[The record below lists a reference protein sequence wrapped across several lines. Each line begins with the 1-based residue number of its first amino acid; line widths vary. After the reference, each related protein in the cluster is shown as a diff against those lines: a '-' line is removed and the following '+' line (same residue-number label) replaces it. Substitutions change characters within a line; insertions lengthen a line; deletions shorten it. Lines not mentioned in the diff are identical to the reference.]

1 MQTRYHRE
9 NDIVVNSTMEEDLV
23 TASGSSTVNESIALS
38 ELLSME
44 PRNTPSLISSV
55 SPEAMGFPRSE
66 IIERNGGHNDDDGMK
81 LAPCCIG
88 DGASSTSSNDCLNNN
103 ALFPRKL
110 YHMLERTQH
119 DGLRDIVSWVPN
131 IQYPDP
137 ANNGTESYCDG
148 FIVFDRTR
156 FVSDIIPKYLQGTSG
171 KKSIQYR
178 SFVRQLNLYGFERIN
193 SGPHR
198 GAYVHKL
205 LRKGYPDLS
214 DQIERVGSGVKNQN
228 TSDATTVCV
237 AEYSSGTNRIMGSR
251 SHHLRNSTSSNPASI
266 VAVDSGG
273 LGEHYQRSNHLDIK
287 NINTY
292 SATLASSLTLPSNN
306 RLNDGMTE
314 NGGIFLNDASVE
326 PDPIL
331 EVIDEVVGMEDMVT
345 VDDNSG
351 IFSANQDLQSEGSTP
366 RKMCSSLPSEL
377 EPDTIEEICLKRGRT
392 GGMID
397 TDLVLDLI
405 NIFR

>member
-1 MQTRYHRE
+1 MTSRG
-9 NDIVVNSTMEEDLV
+9 T
-23 TASGSSTVNESIALS
+23 STVNESIALS
-38 ELLSME
+38 ELPSIV
-44 PRNTPSLISSV
+44 PWNTPSLISSI
-55 SPEAMGFPRSE
+55 SPEAMGFPRSD
-66 IIERNGGHNDDDGMK
+66 IIDRNGVHNGGGDDDDDDIK
-81 LAPCCIG
+81 SAPFSVS
-88 DGASSTSSNDCLNNN
+88 DGASRTSSHCCLHNT

-119 DGLRDIVSWVPN
+119 DGLRDVVSWVSN

-156 FVSDIIPKYLQGTSG
+156 FVSDIIPKYLQGTNG

-331 EVIDEVVGMEDMVT
+331 EVIDEVVGMEDMAMM
-345 VDDNSG
+345 DDSSSL
-351 IFSANQDLQSEGSTP
+351 SANQDLQSAASTP
-366 RKMCSSLPSEL
+366 RKRCSSWPSEL
-377 EPDTIEEICLKRGRT
+377 EPDTIEEICLKQGRT

-397 TDLVLDLI
+397 TDLALDLI